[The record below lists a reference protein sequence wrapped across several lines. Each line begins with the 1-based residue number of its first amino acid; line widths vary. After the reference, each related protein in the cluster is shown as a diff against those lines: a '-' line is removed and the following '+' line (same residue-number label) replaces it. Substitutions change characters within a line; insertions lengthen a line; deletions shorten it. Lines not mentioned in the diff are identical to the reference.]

1 LARYSGAVCRLCR
14 REGAKLFLKGDRC
27 FGEKC
32 SFERRGYSPGEH
44 GQGRKKQT
52 SDYGLQLREK
62 QKLRRMYMILEK
74 QFAGYF
80 DKADRQ
86 KGITGTNLLVILERR
101 LDNMVFRMGFASSR
115 TEARQLVL
123 HNHFRI
129 NGKKVNI
136 PSYMVK
142 IGDEISVREKS
153 RSVVRITDA
162 LDTVL
167 RRGIPAWLE
176 LDRDGFKG
184 TVKMLPTRDELTMP
198 VQEQLVVELYS
209 K

>member
-1 LARYSGAVCRLCR
+1 LCR
-14 REGAKLFLKGDRC
+14 REGVKLFLKGDRC

-32 SFERRGYSPGEH
+32 AFERRGYSPGEH
-44 GQGRKKQT
+44 GQGRKKQA

-62 QKLRRMYMILEK
+62 QKLRRMYVLLEK

-115 TEARQLVL
+115 TEARQFVL
-123 HNHFRI
+123 HNHFLV

-136 PSYMVK
+136 PSYLVK

-153 RSVVRITDA
+153 RSIIRITDA
-162 LDTVL
+162 MDTVL

-176 LDRDGFKG
+176 LDKDNFKG
-184 TVKMLPTRDELTMP
+184 AVKMLPTRDELTMP
-198 VQEQLVVELYS
+198 VQEQLIVELYS

>member
-1 LARYSGAVCRLCR
+1 LCR
-14 REGAKLFLKGDRC
+14 REGVKLFLKGDRC

-32 SFERRGYSPGEH
+32 AFERRGYSPGEH
-44 GQGRKKQT
+44 GQGRKKQA

-62 QKLRRMYMILEK
+62 QKLRRMYAILEK

-101 LDNMVFRMGFASSR
+101 LDNMVFRLGFANSR
-115 TEARQLVL
+115 TEARQFVL
-123 HNHFRI
+123 HNHFLV

-136 PSYMVK
+136 PSYLVK
-142 IGDEISVREKS
+142 PGDEISVREKS
-153 RSVVRITDA
+153 RSIVRIIDA
-162 LDTVL
+162 MDTVL

-176 LDRDGFKG
+176 LDKDSFKG
-184 TVKMLPTRDELTMP
+184 AVKMLPTRDELTMP
-198 VQEQLVVELYS
+198 VQEQLIVELYS

>member
-1 LARYSGAVCRLCR
+1 LCR
-14 REGAKLFLKGDRC
+14 REGVKLFLKGDRC

-32 SFERRGYSPGEH
+32 AFERRGYSPGEH
-44 GQGRKKQT
+44 GQGRKKQA

-62 QKLRRMYMILEK
+62 QKLRRMYAILEK

-80 DKADRQ
+80 GKADRQ
-86 KGITGTNLLVILERR
+86 KGITGTNLLVLLERR

-115 TEARQLVL
+115 TEARQFVL
-123 HNHFRI
+123 HGHFLV
-129 NGKKVNI
+129 NGRKVNI
-136 PSYMVK
+136 PSYLVK
-142 IGDEISVREKS
+142 PGDEIAVREKS
-153 RSVVRITDA
+153 RGIMRIADA
-162 LDTVL
+162 MDTVL

-176 LDRDGFKG
+176 LDKDSFKG

-198 VQEQLVVELYS
+198 VQEQLIVELYS

>member
-1 LARYSGAVCRLCR
+1 MARYSGAVCRLCR
-14 REGAKLFLKGDRC
+14 REGVKLFLKGDRC

-32 SFERRGYSPGEH
+32 AFERRGYSPGEH
-44 GQGRKKQT
+44 GQGRKKQA

-62 QKLRRMYMILEK
+62 QKLRRMYAILEK

-115 TEARQLVL
+115 TEARQFVL
-123 HNHFRI
+123 HNHFLV

-136 PSYMVK
+136 PSYLVK
-142 IGDEISVREKS
+142 PGDEISVREKS
-153 RSVVRITDA
+153 RSIMRITDA
-162 LDTVL
+162 MDTVL

-176 LDRDGFKG
+176 LDKDSFKG
-184 TVKMLPTRDELTMP
+184 TVKILPTRDELTMP
-198 VQEQLVVELYS
+198 VQEQLIVELYS

>member
-1 LARYSGAVCRLCR
+1 MARYSGAVCRLCR
-14 REGAKLFLKGDRC
+14 REGVKLFLKGDRC

-32 SFERRGYSPGEH
+32 AFERRGYSPGEH
-44 GQGRKKQT
+44 GQGRKKQA

-62 QKLRRMYMILEK
+62 QKLRRMYVLLEK

-115 TEARQLVL
+115 TEARQFVL
-123 HNHFRI
+123 HNHFLV

-136 PSYMVK
+136 PSYLVK

-153 RSVVRITDA
+153 RSIIRITDA
-162 LDTVL
+162 MDTVL

-176 LDRDGFKG
+176 LDKDNFKG
-184 TVKMLPTRDELTMP
+184 AVKMLPTRDELTMP
-198 VQEQLVVELYS
+198 VQEQLIVELYS